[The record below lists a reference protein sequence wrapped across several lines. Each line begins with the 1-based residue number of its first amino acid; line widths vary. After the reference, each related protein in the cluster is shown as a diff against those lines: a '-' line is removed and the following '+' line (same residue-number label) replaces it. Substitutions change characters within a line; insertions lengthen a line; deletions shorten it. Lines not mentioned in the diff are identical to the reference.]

1 MTATS
6 KKDAR
11 RLAGDMTRE
20 RLLDVTKSLIA
31 ERGEAAVSIR
41 DIAAAAGTNI
51 ASVSYHFG
59 SKDNLCRAAIEAAIE
74 HVARE
79 HLRAIREL
87 PTHASVEQ
95 ISGALASTIL
105 AHKGSRDPME
115 RTLLAVSARAI
126 LAGSDQTTFTRPA
139 RELAKEIIAR
149 LHRAL
154 PQVQLDELQFRLDAA
169 ASILHLVAAGAL
181 DAHTAG
187 RSRATL
193 MRWIVAAVAG
203 CLRGTPR

>member
-1 MTATS
+1 MTVIS
-6 KKDAR
+6 KRDAR
-11 RLAGDMTRE
+11 RVAGDKTRA
-20 RLLDVTKSLIA
+20 RLLNVTKSLIA

-41 DIAAAAGTNI
+41 DIATAARTNI

-87 PTHASVEQ
+87 PSHASAEE
-95 ISGALASTIL
+95 ISSALASTIL
-105 AHKGSRDPME
+105 AHKASRNPME
-115 RTLLAVSARAI
+115 RTLLAVGARAI
-126 LAGSDQTTFTRPA
+126 LAGSDQTTFIPPA
-139 RELAKEIIAR
+139 RELAKEIISR

-154 PQVQLDELQFRLDAA
+154 PHVQLDELQFRLDAA

-181 DAHTAG
+181 DAHAAG

-193 MRWIVAAVAG
+193 MRWIAAAVAG